1 MRKGIFMSS
10 LCGINVYSRVHNL
23 RINKA
28 TYTHIHSQKNIL
40 AFSTFLFAA
49 YTALNHRVLHMF
61 FVQLTPVKIPLSP
74 SSTGPTIT
82 TT

>member
-10 LCGINVYSRVHNL
+10 LCGINVYSQVHKL
-23 RINKA
+23 STNKA
-28 TYTHIHSQKNIL
+28 TYTHIHNQKNIP
-40 AFSTFLFAA
+40 AFSIFLYAA

-61 FVQLTPVKIPLSP
+61 FVQLAPVKIPLSP

>member
-1 MRKGIFMSS
+1 MHKGIFMSS
-10 LCGINVYSRVHNL
+10 LCGINVYSQVHNL
-23 RINKA
+23 SINKA
-28 TYTHIHSQKNIL
+28 TYTHIPNLKNIL
-40 AFSTFLFAA
+40 AFSIFLYAA
-49 YTALNHRVLHMF
+49 YTALNHRDLHMF